1 MHVVQDRLLLSP
13 SDLIGFLACEH
24 LTQLELA
31 AARGEVIRPDRIDPE
46 LELLVRKGHAHEA
59 TQLERLIAENGEFV
73 EIGEHPETLEG
84 LRAAESE
91 TLAAMR
97 AGRRVIYQ
105 AAFFDGRW
113 RGRADY
119 LLRVDRPSDLGPWS
133 YEVADAKLAR
143 SVKVAALI
151 QMCEY

>member
-1 MHVVQDRLLLSP
+1 MHSLRGRMLLSP
-13 SDLIGFLACEH
+13 SDRIGFLACEH
-24 LTQLELA
+24 LSQLELA
-31 AARGEVIRPDRIDPE
+31 AARGEVIRPERIDPE
-46 LELLVRKGHAHEA
+46 LDLLFHKGHAHEA
-59 TQLERLIAENGEFV
+59 EQLGRLIAENGEFV

-84 LRAAESE
+84 LRAADSE

-119 LLRVDRPSDLGPWS
+119 LLRVDRPSDLGPRS
-133 YEVADAKLAR
+133 YE
-143 SVKVAALI
+143 
-151 QMCEY
+151 